1 MHWLMSLYTALLFFV
16 LVPGVLVTLPPGGKK
31 MTVALV
37 HAVVFAALY
46 HLTHKMVWRMVS
58 PYENFE
64 GAGMCKKQ
72 ADNSLKCVTGTT
84 VGTGCKP
91 GSKENDMC

>member
-31 MTVALV
+31 TTVALV

-64 GAGMCKKQ
+64 AAKGTCSGSPLMCSTTNKACAKDAKAGDSC
-72 ADNSLKCVTGTT
+72 
-84 VGTGCKP
+84 
-91 GSKENDMC
+91 